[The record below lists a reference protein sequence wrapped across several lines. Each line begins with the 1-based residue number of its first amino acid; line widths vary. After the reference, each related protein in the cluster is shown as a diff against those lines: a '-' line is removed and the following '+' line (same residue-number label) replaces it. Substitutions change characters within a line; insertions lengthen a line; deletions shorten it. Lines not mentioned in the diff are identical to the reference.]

1 MRLRHIDRMRA
12 IAVLCMVEVHTAAI
26 VPPEGVTVGHPAAFV
41 AAAIGGMA
49 APMFIAIS
57 GWGIHLSATRRA
69 ADPEH
74 DANRWISWLL
84 PRVLLLGLCQLLV
97 NLLLNAD
104 RGGRFEWH
112 TPGVLTL
119 LAIAALLAP
128 ALVRLSMRARAAL
141 MLLMVAA
148 PLAIGDASGPDWSWW
163 ERVDSQGA
171 SEWLARLLWN
181 GTYPAVPWLGYVL
194 LGYGHTSIELPLF
207 DFLIIVAVVVLL
219 IYLAG
224 RLLLGLLNTP
234 SGLRRFTHRK
244 QIRKARKDL
253 ADGLLQMAEGNW
265 KKAEK
270 LVAGAAD
277 HSETPVINYLV
288 AAHAAQRQKSPQR
301 RDDYLRQAIQTDHG
315 ADVAVGLAQAELI
328 MNRMA
333 EHVIALRGLAQTLR
347 RPVLIERVEQLMVA
361 VGFELARFVPEP
373 EDELLH

>member
-1 MRLRHIDRMRA
+1 MRLRHIARMRA

-128 ALVRLSMRARAAL
+128 ALVRLSMRTRAAL

-194 LGYGHTSIELPLF
+194 LGSIIHDLGERPGVRERNIAIGLAATTVTVFIAVLEDIDWALTSGDAVLTFFPANTP
-207 DFLIIVAVVVLL
+207 FLIVSGTFVLL
-219 IYLAG
+219 AHRLLEGAESSGGEPALGDSLAALEPAG
-224 RLLLGLLNTP
+224 RITLTIYVAHFAVLGAVASLMEGEARLNLVPAFALTIAHTLVWIPLAVWHQRHIPNLSFEALL
-234 SGLRRFTHRK
+234 SR
-244 QIRKARKDL
+244 
-253 ADGLLQMAEGNW
+253 
-265 KKAEK
+265 
-270 LVAGAAD
+270 
-277 HSETPVINYLV
+277 IN
-288 AAHAAQRQKSPQR
+288 
-301 RDDYLRQAIQTDHG
+301 
-315 ADVAVGLAQAELI
+315 
-328 MNRMA
+328 
-333 EHVIALRGLAQTLR
+333 
-347 RPVLIERVEQLMVA
+347 
-361 VGFELARFVPEP
+361 
-373 EDELLH
+373 